1 MEQRKVSLSE
11 TAYNDLEN
19 IEAYIAQDSPTIARK
34 FINMIFDRIE
44 RLVNY
49 AESGKVVRE
58 FGNEH
63 VRELLLKKYR
73 IIYQI
78 ISEEEVVVLR
88 IVHSSRLLD
97 LDIE

>member
-11 TAYNDLEN
+11 TAYNDLES
-19 IEAYIAQDSPTIARK
+19 IEAYITQDSSAIARN
-34 FINMIFDRIE
+34 FISLIFNRIE
-44 RLVNY
+44 RLASY

-58 FGNEH
+58 FNNQH
-63 VRELLLKKYR
+63 ILELLLKKYR
-73 IIYQI
+73 IVYQI

-97 LDIE
+97 IDIE

>member
-11 TAYNDLEN
+11 TAYTDLES
-19 IEAYIAQDSPTIARK
+19 IEAYISQDSPTIARN
-34 FINMIFDRIE
+34 FISLIFDRIE
-44 RLVNY
+44 RLVKY

-58 FGNEH
+58 FNNDSI
-63 VRELLLKKYR
+63 RELLLKKYR

-97 LDIE
+97 LNSE

>member
-1 MEQRKVSLSE
+1 MDQRKVSLWE
-11 TAYNDLEN
+11 TGYTDLES
-19 IEAYIAQDSPTIARK
+19 IEAYIAQDSLTIARN
-34 FINMIFDRIE
+34 FISLIFDRIE
-44 RLVNY
+44 RLANY

-58 FGNEH
+58 FNNQNI
-63 VRELLLKKYR
+63 RELLLKKYR
-73 IIYQI
+73 IVYQI